1 VDQCSLIFSGME
13 PTPRTTVRRIPARAR
28 YDEETIHSI
37 LDEALIVHLGFAI
50 EQQPFVIP
58 TIHARV
64 GNCLYVHGAV
74 ASRMLKALTGGAT
87 ACVSATIVDG
97 LVMARSAFHHS
108 MNYRSAIVFGT
119 ATLVERRDEKL
130 AALEA
135 IVEHVARGRSRE
147 ARPPN
152 DKELAATTVLAIP
165 IHEASAKVRTGG
177 PIDDDDD
184 ASWPC
189 WAGVIPLSLAV
200 GYPVEDPRIAPLHAP
215 SDVIKRWALGSRDGR
230 EAARGT
236 TPRLGE
242 APHREG

>member
-1 VDQCSLIFSGME
+1 VDHRSFIVSRME

-28 YDEETIHSI
+28 YDEETIHAI
-37 LDEALIVHLGFAI
+37 LDEALIVHLGFAV
-50 EQQPFVIP
+50 EGQPFVIP

-64 GNCLYVHGAV
+64 GDRLYLHGAV
-74 ASRMLKALTGGAT
+74 ASRMLKVLTGGAR
-87 ACVSATIVDG
+87 ACVTATIVDG

-108 MNYRSAIVFGT
+108 MNYRSVVVLGS
-119 ATLVERRDEKL
+119 ATLVSERDEKL

-152 DKELAATTVLAIP
+152 EKELAATSVLSLAIT
-165 IHEASAKVRTGG
+165 EASAKVRTGG
-177 PIDDDDD
+177 PVDDDED
-184 ASWPC
+184 AAWPC

-200 GYPVEDPRIAPLHAP
+200 GAPLDDSRVAPTNAP
-215 SDVIKRWALGSRDGR
+215 SDVINQWGIGSRHGR

-236 TPRLGE
+236 K
-242 APHREG
+242 A